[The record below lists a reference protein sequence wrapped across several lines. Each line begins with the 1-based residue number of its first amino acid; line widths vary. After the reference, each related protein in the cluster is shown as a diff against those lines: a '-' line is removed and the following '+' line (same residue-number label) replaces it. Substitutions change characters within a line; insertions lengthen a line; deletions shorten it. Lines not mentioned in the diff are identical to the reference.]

1 MTPNCLPLAPNGT
14 STCLVMEVKP
24 FVISVTNESPFT
36 KPLPVQ
42 SKDIFISKPSDSF
55 TTDLFKRT
63 LLIEILFVANWLGDI
78 AETFFTTSAVVG
90 WAIAALFLSF
100 VVAEVSVLL
109 FEVASPAVLAGV
121 VVVSDVLSGV
131 ALVFGCVSFFADVV
145 ASAVDSVAAAVDAAS
160 LPLLGAA
167 SLPLLGAAGLP
178 LLGAAG
184 LPLLGAAGLSLLGD
198 DNATSLSEI
207 SVPVL
212 PLGFALVSVWLPVPV
227 VPVCVT
233 SAALTVVAPPNIN
246 PPKTTLPTINEAAPP
261 PFFFFLIEYFNFLFR
276 LFLDTTSLIP
286 LFNIWY
292 LIKNN
297 NQFYSSNLILFF
309 LYFYFSKNK
318 ANLKSSY
325 QLPLSKFTFS
335 CDFFNQLHFI
345 KCKIKFQYIFSKI
358 FIRLYKLLPSPLIFL
373 V

>member
-78 AETFFTTSAVVG
+78 AETFFTTSSAVG
-90 WAIAALFLSF
+90 WAVAALF

-145 ASAVDSVAAAVDAAS
+145 ASAVDSVVAVVD
-160 LPLLGAA
+160 
-167 SLPLLGAAGLP
+167 AAGLP
-178 LLGAAG
+178 LLGAVG
-184 LPLLGAAGLSLLGD
+184 LPLLGAVGLPLLGD
-198 DNATSLSEI
+198 DNATSVPEI
-207 SVPVL
+207 SVL
-212 PLGFALVSVWLPVPV
+212 LLGFALVSVWLPVPV
-227 VPVCVT
+227 VSVCVT
-233 SAALTVVAPPNIN
+233 PSALTVVAPPNIN

>member
-109 FEVASPAVLAGV
+109 FEVASPAVLASV

-145 ASAVDSVAAAVDAAS
+145 ASAVDSVAAAVDAASLPLLGAAS

-212 PLGFALVSVWLPVPV
+212 PLGFALVFGWLPVPV
-227 VPVCVT
+227 VPVCV
-233 SAALTVVAPPNIN
+233 SPSALTVVAPPNIN

-335 CDFFNQLHFI
+335 CD
-345 KCKIKFQYIFSKI
+345 C
-358 FIRLYKLLPSPLIFL
+358 LIIYVHIL
-373 V
+373 

>member
-78 AETFFTTSAVVG
+78 AETFFTTSAAVG
-90 WAIAALFLSF
+90 WAVAALFPSI
-100 VVAEVSVLL
+100 VVAEVSLL
-109 FEVASPAVLAGV
+109 LSGVASPAVITGV
-121 VVVSDVLSGV
+121 VVASGVLSDV
-131 ALVFGCVSFFADVV
+131 ALVVGCILFFADVV
-145 ASAVDSVAAAVDAAS
+145 ASAVDS
-160 LPLLGAA
+160 
-167 SLPLLGAAGLP
+167 GAAGLP
-178 LLGAAG
+178 LLG
-184 LPLLGAAGLSLLGD
+184 D
-198 DNATSLSEI
+198 DNATSVPEI
-207 SVPVL
+207 SVL

-233 SAALTVVAPPNIN
+233 SSALTVVAPPNIN

-286 LFNIWY
+286 LFNIWP